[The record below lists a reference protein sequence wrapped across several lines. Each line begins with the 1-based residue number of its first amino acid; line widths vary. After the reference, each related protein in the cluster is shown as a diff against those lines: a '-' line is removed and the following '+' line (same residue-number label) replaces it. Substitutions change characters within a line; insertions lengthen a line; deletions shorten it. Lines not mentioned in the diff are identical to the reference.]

1 MQRTDSTMGGPET
14 ECIQRSATSGKLTG
28 QHKQLLATPP
38 LPILA
43 THLNILRDSDLFF
56 FWGGGGSND
65 TLLYNLQFIYSWL
78 SLFRYTSTVLGTL

>member
-43 THLNILRDSDLFF
+43 THLNILRDSNFFTIIVQFTIYLFMVEF
-56 FWGGGGSND
+56 IQIYEYCFRNTVIGFVI
-65 TLLYNLQFIYSWL
+65 LL
-78 SLFRYTSTVLGTL
+78 